1 VLLCYP
7 VGSEYMRAHRA
18 FRQLN
23 TLLSRAGANVLRF
36 DYSCTGDSAGNGVD
50 ATVEAWLEDVDWAL
64 DELKDTAASES
75 VSVVGLR
82 MGAALAALASRK
94 REDVAHLVLWDPI
107 VSGRE
112 YLDEVIGN
120 PRPAGVIG
128 VEGFPMS
135 PTLRTSLDAIDLTR
149 ADSLPQAGRTS
160 ILVSSEHQASSDLAD
175 AMRRAQEVVN
185 LEVVP
190 SSGSWAQADPFGDAL
205 IPQNII
211 QAIVDR
217 LQTQTVA

>member
-1 VLLCYP
+1 
-7 VGSEYMRAHRA
+7 
-18 FRQLN
+18 
-23 TLLSRAGANVLRF
+23 VLRF
-36 DYSCTGDSAGNGVD
+36 DYSCTGDSAGDSID

-64 DELKDTAASES
+64 DELKDTAVSES
-75 VSVVGLR
+75 VSIVGLR

-112 YLDEVIGN
+112 YLDDVIGN
-120 PRPAGVIG
+120 PRPVGVVG

-135 PTLRTSLDAIDLTR
+135 PTLRRSLDAIDLTR
-149 ADSLPQAGRTS
+149 SDSLPKAGRTD
-160 ILVSSEHQASSDLAD
+160 ILVSSEHQGCVELEA
-175 AMRRAQEVVN
+175 AMRRTQQVVH

-190 SSGSWAQADPFGDAL
+190 SSGNWAQADPFGDAL

-217 LQTQTVA
+217 LQTQAVT